1 MQTQVSQQMLA
12 EMANLS
18 RSRIS
23 PILADFSKRGL
34 TRLEYRTIWLLDV
47 PALRAI
53 ADADDDDR

>member
-1 MQTQVSQQMLA
+1 MLA